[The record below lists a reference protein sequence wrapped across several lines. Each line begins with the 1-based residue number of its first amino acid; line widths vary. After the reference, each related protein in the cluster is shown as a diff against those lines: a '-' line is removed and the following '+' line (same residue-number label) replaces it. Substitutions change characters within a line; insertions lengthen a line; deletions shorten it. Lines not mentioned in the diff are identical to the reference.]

1 MINYIL
7 RQKKENEWRRVLF
20 YIPSLKKRIKRE
32 FDPKILYNKLD
43 FDDVDIILTLL
54 EKESSKFHWKRLFT
68 KVKIFYLILIL
79 TFVILSLL
87 YTFYYKKLFIAL
99 IHFFIAL
106 IFSFQYFFCILNF
119 FRKKYVK
126 VHKSLYPLILNI
138 NRKLL
143 NNKGL
148 YLMINPNFTYI
159 NIYLVPSFI
168 QATVHLQNF
177 IYESDDEEKKNYCNK
192 DLTFNNT
199 TDILNAY
206 IQAKQG
212 FGLL

>member
-7 RQKKENEWRRVLF
+7 RYKKQHEWKRVLF
-20 YIPSLKKRIKRE
+20 YIPSLKKSIKRQ
-32 FDPKILYNKLD
+32 FDATILYNKLD

-54 EKESSKFHWKRLFT
+54 EKETSKFRWKRLFI
-68 KVKIFYLILIL
+68 KVKIFFLIVIL
-79 TFVILSLL
+79 TFVFLSFL

-99 IHFFIAL
+99 INFIIAL
-106 IFSFQYFFCILNF
+106 LLSFQYFFCVLNF
-119 FRKKYVK
+119 FRKKYVRE
-126 VHKSLYPLILNI
+126 HKKLYPLIFNI

-148 YLMINPNFTYI
+148 YLMINPNFSYI
-159 NIYLVPSFI
+159 NIYLVPAFI

-177 IYESDDEEKKNYCNK
+177 IYDDDEEKKNYYNK
-192 DLTFNNT
+192 DFIFNNT

-206 IQAKQG
+206 IQAKNG
-212 FGLL
+212 FGLV

>member
-1 MINYIL
+1 MINDIL
-7 RQKKENEWRRVLF
+7 KHKKQHEWKRVLF
-20 YIPSLKKRIKRE
+20 YIPSLKKKINRK

-54 EKESSKFHWKRLFT
+54 EKETSKFHWKRLFT
-68 KVKIFYLILIL
+68 KVKIFFLILIIS
-79 TFVILSLL
+79 FVILSIL
-87 YTFYYKKLFIAL
+87 YTFYFKKLFIAF

-106 IFSFQYFFCILNF
+106 LLSFQYFFCVLNF
-119 FRKKYVK
+119 FRKKYVRE
-126 VHKSLYPLILNI
+126 HKKLYPLIFNI

-148 YLMINPNFTYI
+148 YLMINPNFSYI
-159 NIYLVPSFI
+159 NIYLVPTFI

-177 IYESDDEEKKNYCNK
+177 IYDDDEEKKNYYNK
-192 DLTFNNT
+192 DFIFNNT

-206 IQAKQG
+206 IQAKHG
-212 FGLL
+212 FGLM

>member
-54 EKESSKFHWKRLFT
+54 EKETSKFRWKRLFI
-68 KVKIFYLILIL
+68 KVKIFFLIVIL
-79 TFVILSLL
+79 TFVFLSFL

-99 IHFFIAL
+99 INFIIAL
-106 IFSFQYFFCILNF
+106 LLSFQYFFCVLNF

-126 VHKSLYPLILNI
+126 VHKKIYPLILNI

-148 YLMINPNFTYI
+148 YLMINPNFSYI
-159 NIYLVPSFI
+159 NIYLVPAFI

-177 IYESDDEEKKNYCNK
+177 IYDDDEEKKNYYHK
-192 DLTFNNT
+192 DFTFNNT

-206 IQAKQG
+206 IQAKNG
-212 FGLL
+212 FGLV